1 MSFVKGI
8 LKPFAK
14 LLGYDAPSKNRIPEG
29 YEAVQT
35 GSKFEMQ
42 NYGYEGT
49 EWGEVSKDV
58 YDANN
63 RPPQYDEVGGLINP
77 KTPVRETPIWEI
89 LPIKKAPAAPTA
101 PAAPSAPA
109 TPTATATT
117 ATTATAPPPPPPP
130 PPTPPA
136 PPAVVIPGTKVT
148 PVDTPAFTANQ
159 PSTLVQQQKKIT
171 AKESRG
177 RGRTRPGRSRQ
188 AANAFLG
195 SATPLGPAT

>member
-14 LLGYDAPSKNRIPEG
+14 LLGYDAPAKNRIPEG

-42 NYGYEGT
+42 NFGYDQS
-49 EWGEVSKDV
+49 EWGEVSQAV
-58 YDANN
+58 YDAHNK
-63 RPPQYDEVGGLINP
+63 PAEYDEMGGLIGS

-89 LPIKKAPAAPTA
+89 LPSKKAPTEPSA

-109 TPTATATT
+109 TPTAT

-136 PPAVVIPGTKVT
+136 PPAVVIPDTKVT

-195 SATPLGPAT
+195 PSTPLGPAT